1 MASTPTD
8 AADLTGTPPP
18 PASTAFTIDTPRLED
33 AAGCARIHVESW
45 RDAYG
50 DLLEDHVRWFGKA
63 ALERRTAQWTAM
75 LTPGD
80 PQYGRSTIA
89 VGRAPDGQVVG
100 FATGGE
106 TRDEDAPRPLELF
119 ALYTDSAWHGT
130 GLGRALVEAVIG
142 DEPASVWVAAEN
154 PRARRFYEKL
164 GFKADGAEKV
174 EEHLANLRDI
184 RMVR

>member
-1 MASTPTD
+1 MPAGMPLGGARRLQRRHELRSPLCAARRRVILNRTMPTP
-8 AADLTGTPPP
+8 G
-18 PASTAFTIDTPRLED
+18 R
-33 AAGCARIHVESW
+33 

-50 DLLEDHVRWFGKA
+50 DLLEDHERWFGKA

-89 VGRAPDGQVVG
+89 VGCAPDGQVVG